1 MSKEGFQR
9 GESLKRGE
17 SETALKSTSPE
28 TEEWE
33 GAGRRMELG
42 LAAQAIAGEGRTV
55 EFAMSPFLV
64 GMHAPMDACF
74 TKSLAATN

>member
-42 LAAQAIAGEGRTV
+42 LAAQAGRR
-55 EFAMSPFLV
+55 ENA
-64 GMHAPMDACF
+64 
-74 TKSLAATN
+74 

>member
-42 LAAQAIAGEGRTV
+42 LAAQAIAGEGRTL
-55 EFAMSPFLV
+55 EFANVPLSCW
-64 GMHAPMDACF
+64 DAC
-74 TKSLAATN
+74 TDGCMLHQIAPRD